1 MSKDIGY
8 SIIYHCSPLPP
19 SHSTCGN
26 LHTHEQELSRVGSEV
41 VEGEGEAGFVTEM
54 EEREEVR
61 VELVLKMDL
70 RDIAGE
76 EDLFKDAVAH
86 DVAVRA
92 CV

>member
-1 MSKDIGY
+1 M
-8 SIIYHCSPLPP
+8 
-19 SHSTCGN
+19 
-26 LHTHEQELSRVGSEV
+26 GSEV
-41 VEGEGEAGFVTEM
+41 VEGEDEAGFVPDM
-54 EEREEVR
+54 EQREEVR
-61 VELVLKMDL
+61 VELVLEMDL